1 MEKQNDSLAVGED
14 KTLPLNFSLEEK
26 KRFVEIV
33 SDYDWRLEKLEQFE
47 VLHNLLSGLEDK
59 AELSIADM
67 RTLKELRVFGDMMK
81 IISMARKVP
90 FINN

>member
-33 SDYDWRLEKLEQFE
+33 SDYDWRLAEQKQFE

-59 AELSIADM
+59 AELSISDM
-67 RTLKELRVFGDMMK
+67 RTLKELRVFGDMMR
-81 IISMARKVP
+81 IISMARKES
-90 FINN
+90 FIKN